1 MELKSVKG
9 TRDFFPTQ
17 MRLRNWLFEQW
28 RETAQQFGFEEY
40 DACVLEHE
48 ELYLRKAG
56 DEISQQLYN
65 FTDKGGRRL
74 SLRPEMTPSL
84 ARMIL
89 QNQKAFSFPIK
100 WFSIAQCFR
109 YERMTKGRKREH
121 FQWNV
126 DIVGQSKEVA
136 EAEMI
141 AMILTFCSRVNLTS
155 KHIQVF
161 LNDRR
166 IVNRILSTLQ
176 IPEASHL
183 EIMVLM
189 DKRDKLSQ
197 DLFEK
202 MLYEAGLSDW
212 QIRELQSYLSVSS
225 LEKLSK
231 LLADETSFSSLRKV
245 FEFLNASG
253 WGEYLQFDVSVI
265 RGLSYYTGT
274 VFEVH
279 DISKTQRAIC
289 GGGRYDSLFSAYG
302 GESIPAVGF
311 GFGDVVIMDLLTDHQ
326 LLPSLKSYC
335 EYMIVPF
342 SAEQTAVALQIS
354 SMLRKAGAS
363 VTCNF
368 GFRKIKKSLQQ
379 ANEAGVEKVIL
390 LFPEELSKR
399 QVVVRDM
406 VTREQNPI
414 AIDELIPSF

>member
-1 MELKSVKG
+1 
-9 TRDFFPTQ
+9 
-17 MRLRNWLFEQW
+17 
-28 RETAQQFGFEEY
+28 
-40 DACVLEHE
+40 
-48 ELYLRKAG
+48 
-56 DEISQQLYN
+56 
-65 FTDKGGRRL
+65 
-74 SLRPEMTPSL
+74 
-84 ARMIL
+84 
-89 QNQKAFSFPIK
+89 
-100 WFSIAQCFR
+100 
-109 YERMTKGRKREH
+109 MTKGRKREH

-126 DIVGQSKEVA
+126 DIVGQSNEVA

-225 LEKLSK
+225 LEKLSE

-274 VFEVH
+274 VFEDMTSPRHNANLWRRDVM
-279 DISKTQRAIC
+279 IL
-289 GGGRYDSLFSAYG
+289 YFAYG

-354 SMLRKAGAS
+354 TMLRKAGAS

-368 GFRKIKKSLQQ
+368 GFGKIKKSLQQ

-399 QVVVRDM
+399 QVVAEIWSLRTKSDCY
-406 VTREQNPI
+406 
-414 AIDELIPSF
+414 